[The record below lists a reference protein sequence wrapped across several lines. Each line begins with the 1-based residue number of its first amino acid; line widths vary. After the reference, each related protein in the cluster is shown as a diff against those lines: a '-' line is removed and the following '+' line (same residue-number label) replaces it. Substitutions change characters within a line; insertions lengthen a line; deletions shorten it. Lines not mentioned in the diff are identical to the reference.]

1 MSLEELRSLI
11 TRHTPEGAAE
21 PFDDVLLSREP
32 HAGPPHLSSTGTVFA
47 LIVQGSKQLALGDRT
62 YDYGAG
68 EYLVASVDLPV
79 TGRFT
84 QATPGAPAL
93 GFGLTLHGPAIAE
106 LLLAE
111 AAALPDRPPRGGP
124 AVPALAVS
132 RATHELLD
140 AVTRLLRL
148 LDRPR
153 DLPILAP
160 MVKREI
166 LWLLLTGP
174 QGETVRQLGLPDSS
188 LTHVGRTVRWLRENH
203 AESVRVEEL
212 AASVGLSVSA
222 FHRNFQA
229 VTGVSPIE
237 FQKRIRLQEARQQ
250 LAGSNDDVALVAY
263 AVGYDSPSQFNREY
277 RRLFGTSPG
286 RDRQHLRA
294 TAGRE

>member
-11 TRHTPEGAAE
+11 TRHAPEGAAE
-21 PFDDVLLSREP
+21 PFDGVLLSREP
-32 HAGPPHLSSTGTVFA
+32 QAGPPHVSSTGTVFA

-84 QATPGAPAL
+84 QATAEAPAL
-93 GFGLTLHGPAIAE
+93 GFGLTLHGPDIAE

-111 AAALPDRPPRGGP
+111 AASDRPPRGAP

-132 RATHELLD
+132 RATPELLD

-229 VTGVSPIE
+229 VTGVSPIQ
-237 FQKRIRLQEARQQ
+237 FQKQIRLQEARQQ
-250 LAGSNDDVALVAY
+250 LAGSNDDVAQVAY

-286 RDRQHLRA
+286 RDRQQLRA
-294 TAGRE
+294 AAGH